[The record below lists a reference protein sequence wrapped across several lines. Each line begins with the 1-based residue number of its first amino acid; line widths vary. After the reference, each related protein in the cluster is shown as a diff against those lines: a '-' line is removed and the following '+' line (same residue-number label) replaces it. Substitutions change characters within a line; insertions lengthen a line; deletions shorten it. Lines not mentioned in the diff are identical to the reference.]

1 MRRFG
6 SIFLFFVT
14 LLALFV
20 SITGFLANVNL
31 PARIFQI
38 LFLPIT
44 LFLILTSINHVVNE
58 IPALDRG
65 RGLKRFLVYYC
76 FIVTAVLVIIG
87 FLSATTIPQFV
98 SATFFTSIS
107 LYFLLLVW
115 PRGSRTVLAVKK
127 DIKTSLAPGLKI
139 DVDKRDFLKLV
150 GTAGIVTFIYGLFS
164 RRGVPFLSGAPLIS
178 SATLTDASGNKIDP
192 AEKSITDNYSI
203 SEIDDSTPEA
213 YFGFVNDKGEWYV
226 MKEDAEGAFRYAR
239 GNSDFE
245 TNWAKREK
253 LIYDYFNSVF

>member
-6 SIFLFFVT
+6 SIFLLFVT

-44 LFLILTSINHVVNE
+44 LFLILTSITHVVNN

-65 RGLKRFLVYYC
+65 RGLKRLLVYYC
-76 FIVTAVLVIIG
+76 FIVTTVLVIIG
-87 FLSATTIPQFV
+87 FLSATTLPQFV
-98 SATFFTSIS
+98 SAILFTSIS

-115 PRGSRTVLAVKK
+115 PRGSHAVVEAKK
-127 DIKTSLAPGLKI
+127 DIKSSLAPGLKI

-150 GTAGIVTFIYGLFS
+150 GSAGIITFIYSLFS
-164 RRGVPFLSGAPLIS
+164 RRGLFLGNAPVVS
-178 SATLTDASGNKIDP
+178 TATLTDLSGNKINP

-203 SEIDDSTPEA
+203 TEIDDATPEA
-213 YFGFVNDKGEWYV
+213 YFGFLNNKGQWYI
-226 MKEDAEGAFRYAR
+226 MKEDGEGAFRYAR
-239 GNSDFE
+239 GEADFE
-245 TNWAKREK
+245 ANWPKRDR
-253 LIYDYFNSVF
+253 LTYDYFHNVF